1 MGRNIVI
8 IRHFLISTI
17 CIVLLLWGCERTT
30 AVPAKPLVVRK
41 KIVTQKDSI
50 ARAHEKKTV
59 RTADKMET
67 AKSPEKAAR
76 AMAETTPIVPKRQSE
91 EIKGKDE
98 IGELSVCF
106 NDFNKAAVAPIQK
119 VESKTLELKKAA
131 ISPKSDISEIKQPLE
146 IQKPVS
152 DDLAGAGKKVITA
165 EAEKGRTEE
174 SARLPATY
182 DPIGKTD
189 PFEPLFK
196 EKPVPVKKKERKK
209 RIPRTPLERIDLSQ
223 LKLVAIILSPS
234 GNMAL
239 VEEASGKGY
248 VIKKGTYIGTN
259 AGKVVQI
266 KKEQVIVEE
275 EFEDVFGKVNTRQR
289 DIKLPKPPGEF

>member
-98 IGELSVCF
+98 KPLVA
-106 NDFNKAAVAPIQK
+106 NKAAVAPIQK

-209 RIPRTPLERIDLSQ
+209 RIPRTPVERIDLSQ

>member
-17 CIVLLLWGCERTT
+17 CIVLLLWGCERST

-41 KIVTQKDSI
+41 KIAAQKADI
-50 ARAHEKKTV
+50 AKAHEKKTV
-59 RTADKMET
+59 RTTDRMET
-67 AKSPEKAAR
+67 AKSPQKVTPV
-76 AMAETTPIVPKRQSE
+76 MAETTPIVPKMQST
-91 EIKGKDE
+91 EIVGKDKQPL
-98 IGELSVCF
+98 IAKNVP
-106 NDFNKAAVAPIQK
+106 VTPTQK

-131 ISPKSDISEIKQPLE
+131 IRPKSEISEIKRPLE

-152 DDLAGAGKKVITA
+152 DDLAVAGKELTTA

-174 SARLPATY
+174 PNRLPATY

-196 EKPVPVKKKERKK
+196 EKPVPVRKKERKK

-223 LKLVAIILSPS
+223 LKLVAIVLSSS

-239 VEEASGKGY
+239 MEEASGKGY

-266 KKEQVIVEE
+266 NKEKVIVEE
-275 EFEDVFGKVNTRQR
+275 EFEDAFGKVNTRQR

>member
-17 CIVLLLWGCERTT
+17 CMVLLLWGCERST

-41 KIVTQKDSI
+41 KIAAQKVDI
-50 ARAHEKKTV
+50 AKAHEKKTV
-59 RTADKMET
+59 RTAGKMET
-67 AKSPEKAAR
+67 AKSPEKVAT
-76 AMAETTPIVPKRQSE
+76 AMAETTPIVPKTQSA
-91 EIKGKDE
+91 EIEGKDKQPL
-98 IGELSVCF
+98 IAKNVP
-106 NDFNKAAVAPIQK
+106 VTPTQK

-131 ISPKSDISEIKQPLE
+131 IRPKSDISEIKQPLE

-152 DDLAGAGKKVITA
+152 DDVAVADKKLIA
-165 EAEKGRTEE
+165 SEAEKDRTEE
-174 SARLPATY
+174 PTRLPATY

-196 EKPVPVKKKERKK
+196 EKPVTVIKKKRKK

-223 LKLVAIILSPS
+223 LKLVAIVLSSS

-239 VEEASGKGY
+239 VEESSGKGY

-259 AGKVVQI
+259 AGKVVNI
-266 KKEQVIVEE
+266 KKEKVIVEE

>member
-17 CIVLLLWGCERTT
+17 CIVLLLWGCERSTT
-30 AVPAKPLVVRK
+30 VPAKPLVVRK
-41 KIVTQKDSI
+41 KITAQKAAI
-50 ARAHEKKTV
+50 AKAQEKKTV
-59 RTADKMET
+59 RAADKMET
-67 AKSPEKAAR
+67 AKSPQKVTT
-76 AMAETTPIVPKRQSE
+76 AMAETTPIVPKMQSA
-91 EIKGKDE
+91 EIEGKDKQPL
-98 IGELSVCF
+98 IAKNASVT
-106 NDFNKAAVAPIQK
+106 PTQK
-119 VESKTLELKKAA
+119 IESKTVELKKAA
-131 ISPKSDISEIKQPLE
+131 ISPKSDISELKQPLE

-152 DDLAGAGKKVITA
+152 DDIAVAGQNLITA
-165 EAEKGRTEE
+165 EADKDRSEE
-174 SARLPATY
+174 PNRLPATY

-196 EKPVPVKKKERKK
+196 EKPVVIKKQERKK

-223 LKLVAIILSPS
+223 LKLVAIILASS

-266 KKEQVIVEE
+266 KKEKVIVEE
-275 EFEDVFGKVNTRQR
+275 EFEDAFGKVNTRQR